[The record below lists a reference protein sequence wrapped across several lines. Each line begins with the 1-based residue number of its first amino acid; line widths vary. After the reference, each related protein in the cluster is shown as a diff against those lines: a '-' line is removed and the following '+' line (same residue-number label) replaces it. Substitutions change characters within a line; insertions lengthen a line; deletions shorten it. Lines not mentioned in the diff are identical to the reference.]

1 MSCLSA
7 TLSTTNTTLTGL
19 GSNPGLRD
27 DTPSTDRLSHGR
39 HYPHFCIDSHF
50 CVFHCLPFCAEY
62 TNKTPIPVAQRS
74 KARSLGHGCVVCC
87 QAEICV
93 TGRSFVERS
102 FTEYCHCVWSRYL
115 TNEAVLVRDGLS
127 RREGGGVSAEGN
139 RKKSLLNREATRIFW
154 KLPAVTRKEEQ
165 SRPRVNISSGSSR
178 LWKSCFILT
187 VFLWCLY

>member
-1 MSCLSA
+1 MSCLSV

-39 HYPHFCIDSHF
+39 HYPHFCTDSHF

-74 KARSLGHGCVVCC
+74 KARSLGHGCVVYC
-87 QAEICV
+87 QAEICA

-102 FTEYCHCVWSRYL
+102 FTEYCVTVCDLDTSRMRQSWPAMGFRAARGGG
-115 TNEAVLVRDGLS
+115 ERG
-127 RREGGGVSAEGN
+127 RREQEEEPFEPRGN
-139 RKKSLLNREATRIFW
+139 QNFLKAACCYKKGRIDRE
-154 KLPAVTRKEEQ
+154 
-165 SRPRVNISSGSSR
+165 
-178 LWKSCFILT
+178 
-187 VFLWCLY
+187 